1 MMSLARIDF
10 SPHGQLKNQI
20 HASVVLG
27 DWIQVWT
34 NVEAAEAAHP

>member
-20 HASVVLG
+20 NASVVRG
-27 DWIQVWT
+27 DWIRVWT